1 MRQPAKEAADLSE
14 PVEDDDL
21 SRHEVDGDPKRADD
35 TPPDTGADAVRTYLR
50 QIATSALLTREEELA
65 LAKQIEEGRRRVLD
79 AALSNPLTIE
89 ELESL
94 WRRLVNREVRVR
106 DVLADVDEDDPSFD
120 EERMADHAACSLAVV
135 SRYRRAS
142 ERVMRELA
150 RTGLSAA
157 ERKRRLERLERGRQS
172 LLIALVDLRLNQRVI
187 DLIVQRFKAQ
197 MAQLEAAEAE
207 IARCEGRVGMPLRTL
222 RALVRS
228 GAGTPGRKRPLPAG
242 LTLDRSQLEEIDATM
257 GRARKKIASLLM
269 GTHSLASQR
278 KAHDDLLSG
287 EQMIGQARSHLIHA
301 NLRLVVSVAKKYTN
315 RGLQF
320 LDLIQEGNLGLM
332 RGIEK
337 FDYRRGYKLSTYAT
351 WWIRQSITRAIAD
364 QSRTIRVPIHM
375 NESINQLRRV
385 SRELLIALGR
395 EPTVDELADAM
406 RLPPDRVERVM
417 GIVREPISLERPV
430 NRDDSTATL
439 GDLIEDTEAVSPSE
453 SALAADLSR
462 EIRRSLASL
471 TPREEKILRMRF
483 GIGEKGEHTLE
494 DVGKVYGVTRERIR
508 QIEAK
513 ALGRLRATGRS
524 SRLKT
529 LIED

>member
-1 MRQPAKEAADLSE
+1 
-14 PVEDDDL
+14 
-21 SRHEVDGDPKRADD
+21 
-35 TPPDTGADAVRTYLR
+35 
-50 QIATSALLTREEELA
+50 
-65 LAKQIEEGRRRVLD
+65 
-79 AALSNPLTIE
+79 
-89 ELESL
+89 
-94 WRRLVNREVRVR
+94 
-106 DVLADVDEDDPSFD
+106 
-120 EERMADHAACSLAVV
+120 
-135 SRYRRAS
+135 
-142 ERVMRELA
+142 
-150 RTGLSAA
+150 
-157 ERKRRLERLERGRQS
+157 
-172 LLIALVDLRLNQRVI
+172 
-187 DLIVQRFKAQ
+187 
-197 MAQLEAAEAE
+197 MAQLQAAEAE
-207 IARCEGRVGMPLRTL
+207 IARCEGRAGMPLRTL

-228 GAGTPGRKRPLPAG
+228 GAGRPGTKRRLPAG
-242 LTLDRSQLEEIDATM
+242 LSLDRSQLEEVDATID
-257 GRARKKIASLLM
+257 RARKKIASLLV

-287 EQMIGQARSHLIHA
+287 EQMANQARSNLIHA
-301 NLRLVVSVAKKYTN
+301 NLRLVVSIAKKYTN
-315 RGLQF
+315 RGLQL

-332 RGIEK
+332 KGIEK

-385 SRELLIALGR
+385 SRELVTALGR

-406 RLPPDRVERVM
+406 RLPPDRVEKVM

-430 NRDDSTATL
+430 NRDDSTSTL

-494 DVGKVYGVTRERIR
+494 DVGKIYGVTRERIR

-524 SRLKT
+524 GRLKT

>member
-1 MRQPAKEAADLSE
+1 
-14 PVEDDDL
+14 
-21 SRHEVDGDPKRADD
+21 
-35 TPPDTGADAVRTYLR
+35 
-50 QIATSALLTREEELA
+50 
-65 LAKQIEEGRRRVLD
+65 
-79 AALSNPLTIE
+79 
-89 ELESL
+89 
-94 WRRLVNREVRVR
+94 
-106 DVLADVDEDDPSFD
+106 
-120 EERMADHAACSLAVV
+120 
-135 SRYRRAS
+135 
-142 ERVMRELA
+142 
-150 RTGLSAA
+150 
-157 ERKRRLERLERGRQS
+157 
-172 LLIALVDLRLNQRVI
+172 
-187 DLIVQRFKAQ
+187 
-197 MAQLEAAEAE
+197 
-207 IARCEGRVGMPLRTL
+207 
-222 RALVRS
+222 
-228 GAGTPGRKRPLPAG
+228 
-242 LTLDRSQLEEIDATM
+242 
-257 GRARKKIASLLM
+257 
-269 GTHSLASQR
+269 
-278 KAHDDLLSG
+278 
-287 EQMIGQARSHLIHA
+287 
-301 NLRLVVSVAKKYTN
+301 
-315 RGLQF
+315 
-320 LDLIQEGNLGLM
+320 
-332 RGIEK
+332 
-337 FDYRRGYKLSTYAT
+337 
-351 WWIRQSITRAIAD
+351 
-364 QSRTIRVPIHM
+364 M